1 VIRIAAVGDLHYGEG
16 SNEILR
22 PSLQHLQDRA
32 DLLLLA
38 GDLTRCGGPEEVKI
52 LADELRGLP
61 IPVVTV
67 LGNHDYH
74 AGREDEVRRILEGA
88 RVRVLEG
95 EATTIDVD
103 GVRVGIAG
111 TKGFGGG
118 FRGAHGSDFGEPEM
132 KAFVGHTKMLS
143 DRLER
148 ALAGLD
154 ADLRIALLHYSPIEA
169 TLEGERLEIYPFL
182 GSYLLAEAVDNAG
195 ADLALHGHAHHGA
208 EKGRTPAGIPVRNV
222 AQQMMPQ
229 VVLVETPRLMFPFAR
244 NIIADTTRD
253 GGFPPLMINPVD
265 FAELLRRNS
274 PAEPIPSADTV

>member
-1 VIRIAAVGDLHYGEG
+1 MIRIAAVGDLHYGLG
-16 SNEILR
+16 SKDILR
-22 PSLQHLQDRA
+22 PSLEHLPQRA

-38 GDLTRCGGPEEVKI
+38 GDLTRCGGTEEIKV
-52 LADELRGLP
+52 LAEDLRGGQ
-61 IPVVTV
+61 IPVVAV

-74 AGREDEVRRILEGA
+74 AGREQEIRRILEAAG
-88 RVRVLEG
+88 VHVLEG
-95 EATTIDVD
+95 DGIALEID

-148 ALAGLD
+148 ALDALQ

-182 GSYLLAEAVDNAG
+182 GSYLLAEAIDNSG
-195 ADLALHGHAHHGA
+195 ADLVVHGHAHNGV
-208 EKGRTPAGIPVRNV
+208 EKGRTAAGIPVRNV
-222 AQQMMPQ
+222 AQPVIRHAYNVYTLTASRQ
-229 VVLVETPRLMFPFAR
+229 VTQAAASSF
-244 NIIADTTRD
+244 
-253 GGFPPLMINPVD
+253 
-265 FAELLRRNS
+265 
-274 PAEPIPSADTV
+274 

>member
-1 VIRIAAVGDLHYGEG
+1 VIRIAAVGDLHYGVG
-16 SNEILR
+16 SQEILR
-22 PSLQHLQDRA
+22 PSLQHLAERA

-38 GDLTRCGGPEEVKI
+38 GDLTRCGGPEEVTI

-61 IPVVTV
+61 IPVVAV

-74 AGREDEVRRILEGA
+74 DDRVDEIQGILA
-88 RVRVLEG
+88 AAAVRVLEG
-95 EATTIDVD
+95 EATTIEID
-103 GVRVGIAG
+103 GVRIGVAG

-148 ALAGLD
+148 ALGGLD

-195 ADLALHGHAHHGA
+195 ADLVLHGHAHHGA

-222 AQQMMPQ
+222 AQP
-229 VVLVETPRLMFPFAR
+229 VIRHAY
-244 NIIADTTRD
+244 NIYTLDAGRQFLPAAA
-253 GGFPPLMINPVD
+253 GGI
-265 FAELLRRNS
+265 
-274 PAEPIPSADTV
+274 T

>member
-16 SNEILR
+16 SKEILR
-22 PSLQHLQDRA
+22 PSLRHLQDRA
-32 DLLLLA
+32 DVLLLA

-61 IPVVTV
+61 VPVVAV

-74 AGREDEVRRILEGA
+74 ADREEEVRRVLEDAG
-88 RVRVLEG
+88 VREG
-95 EATTIDVD
+95 EAAAIDVD

-132 KAFVGHTKMLS
+132 KAFVAHTKMLS

-195 ADLALHGHAHHGA
+195 ADLVLHGHAHHGA

-222 AQQMMPQ
+222 AQPVIRHAYNVYTLDAGRQTLQ
-229 VVLVETPRLMFPFAR
+229 A
-244 NIIADTTRD
+244 AA
-253 GGFPPLMINPVD
+253 GGI
-265 FAELLRRNS
+265 S
-274 PAEPIPSADTV
+274 